1 MRHEWKPELDRC
13 AALSVQSSPART
25 SRHQSVF
32 LQTLTLG
39 RRISLKRSVV
49 FCMRFACRPVS
60 TFGWIRFLDSFSR
73 EKSLGRPHDDL
84 LRKSLDVFFIQG
96 IPSPT
101 RLKLMTEHFRIAGE
115 MLRHD
120 DLAALW
126 RGERLDIGTVSGR
139 GEGYNM
145 QMLLAD
151 HCGSRHEGVFALK
164 LSRASDDY
172 SLWTASFVF
181 VLGEDDVPSL
191 AIGGMQGPKGAEAK
205 RSVITATRCLGG
217 LRPKDAMLLAL
228 HGLVSSANPPHIL
241 AVSNA
246 THVIN
251 QRRRKRR
258 RLMQADLDEYWTER
272 GGAPAQPF
280 GFQLPAPSAPQ
291 IDSPNR
297 REQSK
302 RVFWDIGIGFCRGL
316 GRPTAANLPLNKAQ
330 PG

>member
-1 MRHEWKPELDRC
+1 MRHEWKPELDQC
-13 AALSVQSSPART
+13 VAPVQSLPARAT
-25 SRHQSVF
+25 RRPSVF
-32 LQTLTLG
+32 LQTLGLG
-39 RRISLKRSVV
+39 ARVSLKRSVV
-49 FCMRFACRPVS
+49 FCLRFACRPVS
-60 TFGWIRFLDSFSR
+60 TFGWIKFLDDFSR
-73 EKSLGRPHDDL
+73 QHSLGRPHDDL

-96 IPSPT
+96 IPSPD
-101 RLKLMTEHFRIAGE
+101 RLKLMAGHFRIAAN

-126 RGERLDIGTVSGR
+126 RGERLDLGSVSGR
-139 GEGYNM
+139 SENYNM

-164 LSRASDDY
+164 MARASDDY

-181 VLGEDDVPSL
+181 VRGADGTPSL
-191 AIGGMQGPKGAEAK
+191 AIGGMQGPKGTEAK
-205 RSVITATRCLGG
+205 RSVITATRSLGG
-217 LRPKDAMLLAL
+217 LRPKDAMLLVL
-228 HGLVSSANPPHIL
+228 HGLVSAANPPHMM

-272 GGAPAQPF
+272 GGMPAEPF

-302 RVFWDIGIGFCRGL
+302 RAFWDVGIGFCSAIRG
-316 GRPTAANLPLNKAQ
+316 GANF
-330 PG
+330 

>member
-1 MRHEWKPELDRC
+1 MRHEWKPEMDQRG
-13 AALSVQSSPART
+13 ALSVQSPPIRASGRP
-25 SRHQSVF
+25 SVF
-32 LQTLTLG
+32 LQTLSLG
-39 RRISLKRSVV
+39 ARISLKRSAV
-49 FCMRFACRPVS
+49 FCLRFACRPVS
-60 TFGWIRFLDSFSR
+60 TFGWISFLDDYARSQA
-73 EKSLGRPHDDL
+73 LGRPHDDL

-96 IPSPT
+96 IASSV
-101 RLKLMTEHFRIAGE
+101 RLKLMTEHFRIAADL
-115 MLRHD
+115 LRHD

-126 RGERLDIGTVSGR
+126 RGERLDMGRVSGR
-139 GEGYNM
+139 HENYNM

-151 HCGSRHEGVFALK
+151 HCGSRHEGVFAIK

-172 SLWTASFVF
+172 TLWTASFVF
-181 VLGEDDVPSL
+181 VRGADGSLSL

-217 LRPKDAMLLAL
+217 LRPKDAMLLVL
-228 HGLVSSANPPHIL
+228 HGLVSAPHIM

-272 GGAPAQPF
+272 GGTPAEPF

-302 RVFWDIGIGFCRGL
+302 RAFWDIGASFCRL
-316 GRPTAANLPLNKAQ
+316 SNLRTLARSPLNKA
-330 PG
+330 

>member
-1 MRHEWKPELDRC
+1 MRHEWKPELGQR
-13 AALSVQSSPART
+13 AALPGQSSQARAK
-25 SRHQSVF
+25 RHPSVF
-32 LQTLTLG
+32 LQTLGLG
-39 RRISLKRSVV
+39 ARISLKRSVV
-49 FCMRFACRPVS
+49 FCLRFACRPLS
-60 TFGWIRFLDSFSR
+60 TFGWIKFLDDFSR
-73 EKSLGRPHDDL
+73 QQMLGRPHDDL

-96 IPSPT
+96 IPSPA
-101 RLKLMTEHFRIAGE
+101 RLKLMTEHFRIAND

-126 RGERLDIGTVSGR
+126 RGEQLDIGTVSGR
-139 GEGYNM
+139 SEDYNM
-145 QMLLAD
+145 RMMLAD
-151 HCGSRHEGVFALK
+151 HCGSRHEGVFAFK

-181 VLGEDDVPSL
+181 VRGEDGAPSL

-272 GGAPAQPF
+272 GGTQGGPF
-280 GFQLPAPSAPQ
+280 GFQLPTPSAPQ
-291 IDSPNR
+291 IDSSNR

-302 RVFWDIGIGFCRGL
+302 RAFWDIGSGFCRL
-316 GRPTAANLPLNKAQ
+316 SSLQALVRSPLNK
-330 PG
+330 G

>member
-1 MRHEWKPELDRC
+1 MRHEWKPELDQRSLLP
-13 AALSVQSSPART
+13 AQSPTGRD
-25 SRHQSVF
+25 SRRPSVF
-32 LQTLTLG
+32 LQMLSLG
-39 RRISLKRSVV
+39 ARISLKRSAV
-49 FCMRFACRPVS
+49 FCLRFACRPVS
-60 TFGWIRFLDSFSR
+60 TFGWISFLADFSR
-73 EKSLGRPHDDL
+73 TKALGRPHDDL

-96 IPSPT
+96 ISSPV
-101 RLKLMTEHFRIAGE
+101 RLGLMKTHFEIAAE
-115 MLRHD
+115 LLHHD

-126 RGERLDIGTVSGR
+126 RGERLDMGSVSGR
-139 GEGYNM
+139 NETYDM

-151 HCGSRHEGVFALK
+151 HCGCRHEGVFAIK

-172 SLWTASFVF
+172 TLWTASFVF
-181 VLGEDDVPSL
+181 VRGDDGMPSL
-191 AIGGMQGPKGAEAK
+191 TIGGMQGPKGAEAK

-228 HGLVSSANPPHIL
+228 HGLVSAPHIM

-258 RLMQADLDEYWTER
+258 RLMQADLDGYWTER
-272 GGAPAQPF
+272 GGLAAEPF
-280 GFQLPAPSAPQ
+280 GFRLPAPSAPQ

-302 RVFWDIGIGFCRGL
+302 RAFWDIGGGFCRL
-316 GRPTAANLPLNKAQ
+316 STLRALARSPLVKA
-330 PG
+330 